1 MSIPFLKPLK
11 LDIAQLLRTSPPF
24 PDHVL
29 PGLPVGA
36 LGLIVAPGGTGKTM
50 LLVQTAVALAVGK
63 QFLNGAMGKTSSSEP
78 ARVVLFAAEET
89 VDELHRR
96 LHQAVRQFMDAHPE
110 LKDSLQQSSTPELLD
125 NNLHVYPMAG
135 AARLRLDGTEG
146 SEQELAFLREA
157 AKGARL
163 VILDPLRQFH
173 SGDENDSWVM
183 TNLVHQC
190 LAIATQE
197 RCAFILSHHTN
208 KQATVSGYGDK
219 AAASRGSA
227 ALTDAAR
234 WQLNL
239 SELDPGL
246 ARERGI
252 AQVDAWRYVRV
263 DLAKA
268 NYLPGKPPVVL
279 RKGSGGV
286 LDTVPEKSRC
296 KGASA

>member
-1 MSIPFLKPLK
+1 MGTPFFKPPR
-11 LDIAQLLRTSPPF
+11 LDIAQLLRTSPPV

-36 LGLIVAPGGTGKTM
+36 LGLLVAPGGTGKTM
-50 LLVQTAVALAVGK
+50 LLLQTAVALATGK
-63 QFLNGAMGKTSSSEP
+63 LFLNGAMGRQAGCAP
-78 ARVVLFAAEET
+78 GRVVMFAAEET

-96 LHQAVRQFMDAHPE
+96 LHQVLRQLVDAQAALGETLSQP
-110 LKDSLQQSSTPELLD
+110 STLELLSS
-125 NNLHVYPMAG
+125 NLHIYPMAG
-135 AARLRLDGTEG
+135 ATRLRLDGTEG
-146 SEQELAFLREA
+146 SEPELAFLREA

-163 VILDPLRQFH
+163 VVLDPLRQFH

-197 RCAFILSHHTN
+197 RCAFILAHHTN
-208 KQATVSGYGDK
+208 KQATVTGYGDK

-252 AQVDAWRYVRV
+252 PQADAWQYVRV

-268 NYLPGKPPVVL
+268 NYLSGQPPVVL
-279 RKGSGGV
+279 HKGVGGV
-286 LDTVPEKSRC
+286 LNTVPVKSRS
-296 KGASA
+296 KGGSA

>member
-1 MSIPFLKPLK
+1 MSAPFRRPPK
-11 LDIAQLLRTSPPF
+11 LDIAMLLRSSPPV

-36 LGLIVAPGGTGKTM
+36 LGLLVAPGGTGKTM
-50 LLVQTAVALAVGK
+50 LLLQTAVAIAIGK
-63 QFLNGAMGKTSSSEP
+63 PFLNGAMANLARGEP

-96 LHQAVRQFMDAHPE
+96 LHQVVRQLVNAQQNLGE
-110 LKDSLQQSSTPELLD
+110 TLQQPSMLDLLSD
-125 NNLHVYPMAG
+125 NLCIYPMAG
-135 AARLRLDGTEG
+135 ATRLRLDGTEG

-157 AKGARL
+157 SKGARL

-190 LAIATQE
+190 LSIATQE
-197 RCAFILSHHTN
+197 RCAFLLAHHTN
-208 KQATVSGYGDK
+208 KQATVTGYGDK

-239 SELDPGL
+239 SELDVSL
-246 ARERGI
+246 ARHWGVKPSE
-252 AQVDAWRYVRV
+252 AWQYVRA
-263 DLAKA
+263 DLAKS
-268 NYLPGKPPVVL
+268 NYLGSQPPVVL
-279 RKGSGGV
+279 RKGAGGV
-286 LDTVPEKSRC
+286 LETVLRQGRA
-296 KGASA
+296 KGVAE

>member
-1 MSIPFLKPLK
+1 MSSLFFKPLK
-11 LDIAQLLRTSPPF
+11 LDISQLLRTSPPA

-29 PGLPVGA
+29 PGLPVGT
-36 LGLIVAPGGTGKTM
+36 LGLLVAPGGTGKTM

-63 QFLNGAMGKTSSSEP
+63 PFLNGAMGKTSSSDP

-96 LHQAVRQFMDAHPE
+96 LHQVVRHLMDAHPE
-110 LKDSLQQSSTPELLD
+110 LNDSSQQSSTLELLD
-125 NNLHVYPMAG
+125 NNLHIYPMAG

-146 SEQELAFLREA
+146 SEHELAFLREA

-234 WQLNL
+234 WQLNM
-239 SELDPGL
+239 SELDSSL
-246 ARERGI
+246 AREWGI
-252 AQVDAWRYVRV
+252 SQADVWRCVRV
-263 DLAKA
+263 DLAKH
-268 NYLPGKPPVVL
+268 NYLSGQPPVVL
-279 RKGSGGV
+279 RKGVGGV
-286 LDTVPEKSRC
+286 LDTLLAKVRG
-296 KGASA
+296 KGVSA

>member
-1 MSIPFLKPLK
+1 MGTQFFKPLK
-11 LDIAQLLRTSPPF
+11 LNVAKLLRTSPPV

-29 PGLPVGA
+29 PGLPVGT
-36 LGLIVAPGGTGKTM
+36 LGLLVAPGGTGKTM
-50 LLVQTAVALAVGK
+50 LLMQTAVALAIGK
-63 QFLNGAMGKTSSSEP
+63 LFLNGAMGKPAHCEP
-78 ARVVLFAAEET
+78 VRVVLFAAEES

-96 LHQAVRQFMDAHPE
+96 LHQVVHQLVSAQDGLMEV
-110 LKDSLQQSSTPELLD
+110 QQQPSTLELLSE
-125 NNLHVYPMAG
+125 NLHIYPMAG
-135 AARLRLDGTEG
+135 VARLRLDGTEG
-146 SEQELAFLREA
+146 SELELAFLREA

-190 LAIATQE
+190 LSIATQE
-197 RCAFILSHHTN
+197 RCAFLLAHHTN
-208 KQATVSGYGDK
+208 KQATVTGYGDK

-246 ARERGI
+246 ARKLGI
-252 AQVDAWRYVRV
+252 AHADAWQYVRV

-268 NYLPGKPPVVL
+268 NYLSGQPPVVL
-279 RKGSGGV
+279 RKGVGGV
-286 LDTVPEKSRC
+286 LDTVPDKARG
-296 KGASA
+296 KRAAA

>member
-1 MSIPFLKPLK
+1 MSRPFLTPLK
-11 LDIAQLLRTSPPF
+11 LDITKLLRTSPPM

-36 LGLIVAPGGTGKTM
+36 LGLLVAPGGKGKTM
-50 LLVQTAVALAVGK
+50 LLLQTAVALALGK
-63 QFLNGAMGKTSSSEP
+63 PFLNGVMGKASSSEP

-96 LHQAVRQFMDAHPE
+96 LHQVLRQLLEAHAD
-110 LKDSLQQSSTPELLD
+110 LKDSLQQTSTLELLN
-125 NNLHVYPMAG
+125 NNLHIYPMAG
-135 AARLRLDGTEG
+135 AARLRLDGAEG
-146 SEQELAFLREA
+146 SEQELEFLREA

-163 VILDPLRQFH
+163 VVLDPLRQFH

-190 LAIATQE
+190 LSIATQE
-197 RCAFILSHHTN
+197 HCAFILAHHTN
-208 KQATVSGYGDK
+208 KQATVTGYGDK

-252 AQVDAWRYVRV
+252 PKVDAWQYVKV

-268 NYLPGKPPVVL
+268 NYLPEQPPVVL
-279 RKGSGGV
+279 HKGVGGV
-286 LDTVPEKSRC
+286 LETVSEKVRS
-296 KGASA
+296 KGASK

>member
-1 MSIPFLKPLK
+1 MCAAFFKPLR
-11 LDIAQLLRTSPPF
+11 LDIAKLLRTSPPV

-36 LGLIVAPGGTGKTM
+36 LGLLVAPGGTGKTM
-50 LLVQTAVALAVGK
+50 LLLQTGVDLAIGK
-63 QFLNGAMGKTSSSEP
+63 PFLNGAMGKPACSKP

-96 LHQAVRQFMDAHPE
+96 LHQVVRQLVSAQED
-110 LKDSLQQSSTPELLD
+110 LKEALQQPSTLELLSD
-125 NNLHVYPMAG
+125 NLHIYPMAG
-135 AARLRLDGTEG
+135 ATRLRLDGAEG
-146 SEQELAFLREA
+146 SEPELAFLREA

-197 RCAFILSHHTN
+197 RCAFLLAHHTN
-208 KQATVSGYGDK
+208 KQATVTGYGDK
-219 AAASRGSA
+219 ASASRGSA

-239 SELDPGL
+239 SELDHGL

-252 AQVDAWRYVRV
+252 AHADAWLCVRV

-268 NYLPGKPPVVL
+268 NYLPSQPPVVL
-279 RKGSGGV
+279 RKVAGGA
-286 LDTVPEKSRC
+286 LETVPEKARG
-296 KGASA
+296 KGVTA